1 MVLKDDL
8 LGWLE
13 HAKGEYAARKKT
25 AEARVVRWEW
35 FTSGDRAL
43 QPFYFER
50 NRFSRGKRL
59 LIEPSLPREGYV
71 AYGVDAQDRV
81 LVEREYAEHGRFYEI
96 FYQYLA
102 EKVEWVRYDYSSD
115 KHPVAVHC
123 ANFAGERIVSLTM
136 RGIGGGSAERYLYC
150 EERIVRI
157 EREVL
162 QAEAFRHE
170 SQAWTDRFE
179 IQWDDLGRVSR
190 ITQSGDDESRLHT
203 IFQRPTKEE
212 RLKDLVAILEA
223 ELVAQ
228 IPKGVGALG
237 LKEPAYSLVLAYDDE
252 GNDMLPPAIG
262 VGLAQERSEW
272 LATRSSDARWLVWNP
287 AEYRHY
293 NCDPLAFYD
302 QKLLA
307 LCDKANQ
314 QIAMNDQWS
323 VGRTLLDRVATSLRG
338 IAWKAMMPVTEDF
351 VVYAVDFELGNLRK
365 SLRKAAGARQFE
377 LWQGGGH
384 VP

>member
-35 FTSGDRAL
+35 FTSDDRAL

-59 LIEPSLPREGYV
+59 LIEPGLPREGYV

-81 LVEREYAEHGRFYEI
+81 LVE
-96 FYQYLA
+96 
-102 EKVEWVRYDYSSD
+102 
-115 KHPVAVHC
+115 
-123 ANFAGERIVSLTM
+123 
-136 RGIGGGSAERYLYC
+136 
-150 EERIVRI
+150 
-157 EREVL
+157 
-162 QAEAFRHE
+162 
-170 SQAWTDRFE
+170 
-179 IQWDDLGRVSR
+179 
-190 ITQSGDDESRLHT
+190 
-203 IFQRPTKEE
+203 
-212 RLKDLVAILEA
+212 
-223 ELVAQ
+223 
-228 IPKGVGALG
+228 
-237 LKEPAYSLVLAYDDE
+237 
-252 GNDMLPPAIG
+252 
-262 VGLAQERSEW
+262 
-272 LATRSSDARWLVWNP
+272 
-287 AEYRHY
+287 YRHY
-293 NCDPLAFYD
+293 NCDPLALYD

-314 QIAMNDQWS
+314 QIAMKDQWS
-323 VGRTLLDRVATSLRG
+323 VGRTLLDRVATSLRS

-377 LWQGGGH
+377 LWQRGGH